1 MKVAVIA
8 DIHLPGKSTTVKE
21 DIFQWA
27 LQEAKERNAGLIAGA
42 GDLTA
47 LGEIAAAER
56 IMAKLESCGIP
67 FILAPGNAELRSKDE
82 AERVSQI
89 MRTENQF
96 GNVIC
101 VDSSRGKLT
110 EKSSAFLRECAAS
123 SSKNLLLI
131 THCPVSDWEE
141 ADREILGKMISNGI
155 VSMVVYGHKHID
167 ISTPAMECIRGLDP
181 DKASGGAP
189 ALVFFTQNADGS
201 WSREDV
207 ICPLAE
213 AKSFPDP

>member
-27 LQEAKERNAGLIAGA
+27 LLEAKERNAGLIAGA

-67 FILAPGNAELRSKDE
+67 FILAPGNAELRSKDD
-82 AERVSQI
+82 AERVLLI
-89 MRTENQF
+89 MRTADQS

-110 EKSSAFLRECAAS
+110 ETSSVFLRECAAS

-131 THCPVSDWEE
+131 THCPVSDWKE
-141 ADREILGKMISNGI
+141 ADREILEKM
-155 VSMVVYGHKHID
+155 MADYGEK
-167 ISTPAMECIRGLDP
+167 
-181 DKASGGAP
+181 
-189 ALVFFTQNADGS
+189 Q
-201 WSREDV
+201 
-207 ICPLAE
+207 
-213 AKSFPDP
+213 